1 MFRNGALIR
10 IKKILTCLVLAACLT
25 ACGGNN
31 GSKPARKQGSAEQ
44 TAAAPKKFPYPEVP
58 SYIGEAA
65 AARDYAAEHFWDRF
79 FASPK
84 DYQDRDLIEG
94 AFAGY
99 ATILNSVSPEVSRKA
114 QEHLLALA
122 EKSLK
127 EWPEGDMLSLML
139 EFCGHYF
146 DDPNSPYR
154 DEECYLPVVE
164 WILSSDLPDEASK
177 ARAAYLKPLISL
189 NRPGTVAN
197 DFTYTTATGRRGTLH
212 KVKAERT
219 LLFFSNPGCANCKEI
234 IEALSNSPKIGSMIA
249 DGTLKV
255 VNIYPDADLTE
266 WYKYLSHYPEE
277 WITGFDA
284 EGVLNANTIYYLRA
298 IPSLYL
304 LDADKRVILKDA
316 PLERLLEHLEQ

>member
-1 MFRNGALIR
+1 MKRLFI
-10 IKKILTCLVLAACLT
+10 CLAIAACLA

-31 GSKPARKQGSAEQ
+31 GSKTKQKQQDGERTSQ
-44 TAAAPKKFPYPEVP
+44 KHVKFPYPEVP
-58 SYIGEAA
+58 AYIADPS
-65 AARDYAAEHFWDRF
+65 AARNYAAEHFWDGF
-79 FASPK
+79 FAAPE
-84 DYQDRDLIEG
+84 DYQDRGLVEG

-99 ATILNSVSPEVSRKA
+99 ATMLNTVPPEVSRKA
-114 QEHLLALA
+114 QERLLALA
-122 EKSLK
+122 GHSMK
-127 EWPEGDMLSLML
+127 EWPEGDMISLML
-139 EFCGHYF
+139 ELCGHYF

-189 NRPGTVAN
+189 NRPGTTAN
-197 DFTYTTATGRRGTLH
+197 DFTYTTATGRTGTLH
-212 KVKAERT
+212 KVKAEYT
-219 LLFFSNPGCANCKEI
+219 LLFFSNPGCTNCKEI
-234 IEALSNSPKIGSMIA
+234 IEAISNSPKIASMIA
-249 DGTLKV
+249 AATLKV
-255 VNIYPDADLTE
+255 VNIYPDADLAE

-284 EGVLNANTIYYLRA
+284 DGVLNADTIYYLRA

-316 PLERLLEHLEQ
+316 PLERLLQHLEQ